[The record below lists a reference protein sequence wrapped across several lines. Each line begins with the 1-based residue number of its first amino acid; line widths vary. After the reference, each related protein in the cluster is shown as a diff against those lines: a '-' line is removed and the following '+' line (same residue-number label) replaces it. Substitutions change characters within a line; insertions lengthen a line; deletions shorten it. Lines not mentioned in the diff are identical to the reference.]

1 VDRQHPS
8 LSVVR
13 QCALL
18 GISRSSVYYQPVRA
32 SQENLVLMKLIH
44 QQYLERPFYG
54 SRRMAAWL
62 RNQGY
67 GVNRKRVRRLMGMMG
82 LRAIYRHPRISQPAP
97 GHRVYPYLLHGK
109 EITRPNQVWTSDIT
123 YIPMA

>member
-8 LSVVR
+8 LSVVH

-18 GISRSSVYYQPVRA
+18 GISRSSVYYQPVQA
-32 SQENLVLMKLIH
+32 SQENLVLMKLID

-54 SRRMAAWL
+54 SRRMTAWL
-62 RNQGY
+62 RSQGY
-67 GVNRKRVRRLMGMMG
+67 RVNRKRVRRLLGIMG
-82 LRAIYRHPRISQPAP
+82 LRAIYRRPRTNQPAP
-97 GHRVYPYLLHGK
+97 GHRVYPYLLRGT
-109 EITRPNQVWTSDIT
+109 EITRPNQVWTADIT

>member
-18 GISRSSVYYQPVRA
+18 GISRSSVYYQPVPA
-32 SQENLVLMKLIH
+32 SQKNLELMKLIDQH
-44 QQYLERPFYG
+44 CLERPFYG
-54 SRRMAAWL
+54 SRRMTAWL

-67 GVNRKRVRRLMGMMG
+67 GVNRKRVRRLMGIIG
-82 LRAIYRHPRISQPAP
+82 LRAIYRRPRTSPPAP
-97 GHRVYPYLLHGK
+97 GQKVYP
-109 EITRPNQVWTSDIT
+109 
-123 YIPMA
+123 